1 MTKISMGS
9 TGVNR
14 FNASVS
20 HTPTWI
26 AQMNRKRFTAIE
38 ALAMLACAVMAL
50 TGCAQAGAPIE
61 TPPTERLS
69 VNANSLLIQGYN
81 YTNDYI
87 NSFTVDGQGGGNLY
101 VSGPTSG
108 GGGSVC
114 CVSYPRGTPLPIKLK
129 IRWVGAYCMWREK
142 NPYPFGQPYHDK
154 RMDLWQEAEALA
166 VDLSEG
172 KPRALEVHIFPDG
185 HAEAAITRGY
195 SPPKLHLDRTEKFQ
209 RPGVQ
214 HTYPD
219 CTDDQLKTRRR

>member
-1 MTKISMGS
+1 MTNISMGS
-9 TGVNR
+9 PGSGQFQRSDVT
-14 FNASVS
+14 
-20 HTPTWI
+20 HTRV
-26 AQMNRKRFTAIE
+26 AQMTRKCSTVIE
-38 ALAMLACAVMAL
+38 ALAVLACAAMTL

-69 VNANSLLIQGYN
+69 VAADSLLIQGYN

-129 IRWVGAYCMWREK
+129 IRWVGSYCMEYETSQFGRTSSYPLGIWR
-142 NPYPFGQPYHDK
+142 
-154 RMDLWQEAEALA
+154 EAEALA

-195 SPPKLHLDRTEKFQ
+195 SRPRMILPDDHRGL
-209 RPGVQ
+209 RPGVK

-219 CTDDQLKTRRR
+219 CTDDQIKKRGR

>member
-1 MTKISMGS
+1 MTNISMGS
-9 TGVNR
+9 PGSGQFQRSDVT
-14 FNASVS
+14 
-20 HTPTWI
+20 HTRV
-26 AQMNRKRFTAIE
+26 AQMTRKCFTAIE
-38 ALAMLACAVMAL
+38 ALAVLACAAMTL

-69 VNANSLLIQGYN
+69 VDADSLLIQGYN

-114 CVSYPRGTPLPIKLK
+114 CASYPRGTPLPIKLK
-129 IRWVGAYCMWREK
+129 IRWVGSYCMEYETSQFGRTSSYPLGIWR
-142 NPYPFGQPYHDK
+142 
-154 RMDLWQEAEALA
+154 EAEALA

-195 SPPKLHLDRTEKFQ
+195 SPPRLQLDRTERFQ

-219 CTDDQLKTRRR
+219 CTDDQLKTRGR

>member
-1 MTKISMGS
+1 MEISMGNS
-9 TGVNR
+9 KSL
-14 FNASVS
+14 SVF
-20 HTPTWI
+20 
-26 AQMNRKRFTAIE
+26 K
-38 ALAMLACAVMAL
+38 ALLVLACATMTMV
-50 TGCAQAGAPIE
+50 GCAQAGFPSE
-61 TPPTERLS
+61 PPTTEVLS
-69 VNANSLLIQGYN
+69 VNADSLLIQGYN

-108 GGGSVC
+108 GGKSVC
-114 CVSYPRGTPLPIKLK
+114 CLSYPRGTPLPIKLK
-129 IRWVGAYCMWREK
+129 IRWVGSYCMWKEK

-166 VDLSEG
+166 FDQSEG

-195 SPPKLHLDRTEKFQ
+195 SAPRMSLPDDYRGL

-219 CTDDQLKTRRR
+219 CTDDQLKKRGR

>member
-1 MTKISMGS
+1 VTNISLGS
-9 TGVNR
+9 PGSGQFQRSDVT
-14 FNASVS
+14 
-20 HTPTWI
+20 HTRV
-26 AQMNRKRFTAIE
+26 AQMTRKCFTAIE
-38 ALAMLACAVMAL
+38 ALAVLACAAMTL

-69 VNANSLLIQGYN
+69 VDADSLLIQGYN